1 MKTYSIVIQF
11 LHFFNVD
18 SLLLQ
23 PGNIGLLV
31 PYEGQIFNNDKDAY
45 DFYSLVA
52 KKEKWFFYFVVIM
65 FTNVVRTKVKRIHQM
80 FIEGK
85 LFVIVLIMLN
95 NIKLLN

>member
-23 PGNIGLLV
+23 PGNIGLSV

-45 DFYSLVA
+45 DFYS
-52 KKEKWFFYFVVIM
+52 
-65 FTNVVRTKVKRIHQM
+65 
-80 FIEGK
+80 
-85 LFVIVLIMLN
+85 
-95 NIKLLN
+95 